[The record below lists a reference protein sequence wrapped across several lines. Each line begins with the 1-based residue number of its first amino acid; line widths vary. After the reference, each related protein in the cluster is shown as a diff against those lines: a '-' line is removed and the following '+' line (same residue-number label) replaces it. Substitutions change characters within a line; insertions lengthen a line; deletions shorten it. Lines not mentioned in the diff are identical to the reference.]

1 MYQSINCGKIK
12 FKLKDMMETQKLTKN
27 GLSTKSGVRFDT
39 IQSLCKGTLTRLD
52 LEIIC
57 RLCKALDCSIDDLI
71 EYEK

>member
-12 FKLKDMMETQKLTKN
+12 FKLKDMMESKNLTKN

-39 IQSLCKGTLTRLD
+39 IQKLYKGTLTRLD
-52 LEIIC
+52 LEIVC